1 MSSMRS
7 RAARAAGALVV
18 AVGLTGPLATAQ
30 AQDEPLKVVAT
41 FSILGDIVANIGG
54 DAIELEVMVGPDGD
68 AHTFEPSP
76 SDIAKLTDADVIVE
90 NGVEFETWL
99 DDVYEASDSE
109 AIRVVATD
117 GLALLE
123 IGEGDDHEGEEHE
136 GEGSPEAH
144 HDEDEEHADGAS
156 LEADHDEEGEEHEG
170 EEHEHGEQDPHV
182 WQSVQNVIGEVAVI
196 RDALV
201 AADPDAAATYQAN
214 ADAYLAQLTELD
226 AFITAEV
233 AALPAESRKLVTSH
247 DALGYFADA
256 YGFEIVGTA
265 LGSLST
271 ETADPSGGE
280 LAALVEQIRAAGVP
294 AIFAENVANIG
305 LMEQIAEDAGV
316 VLAPGLYTDALGP
329 AGSDGETYVEMM
341 RYNATTIVT
350 ALGGV

>member
-1 MSSMRS
+1 MSSLRS

-18 AVGLTGPLATAQ
+18 AVGLTGPLATAQAQ

-54 DAIELEVMVGPDGD
+54 DAIELEVIVGPDGD

-76 SDIAKLTDADVIVE
+76 SDIVKLTDADVIVE

-117 GLALLE
+117 GLTLLE
-123 IGEGDDHEGEEHE
+123 LGEHEGEEHE

-156 LEADHDEEGEEHEG
+156 PEADHDEEGEEHEG

-233 AALPAESRKLVTSH
+233 AELPAESRKLVTSH

-256 YGFEIVGTA
+256 YEFEIVGTA
-265 LGSLST
+265 LDSLST

-280 LAALVEQIRAAGVP
+280 LAELVEQIKAAGVP
-294 AIFAENVANIG
+294 AIFAENVANTG
-305 LMEQIAEDAGV
+305 LMEQIAADAGV

-329 AGSDGETYVEMM
+329 AGSDGGTYVEMM